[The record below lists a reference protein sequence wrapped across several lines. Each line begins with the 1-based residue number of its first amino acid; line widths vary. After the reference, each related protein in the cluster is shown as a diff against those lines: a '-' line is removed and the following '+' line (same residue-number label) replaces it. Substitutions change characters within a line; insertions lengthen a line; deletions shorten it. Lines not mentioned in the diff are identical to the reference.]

1 MDYKKLYFVLFNALT
16 DAVEALEAQNISLA
30 LDLLKT
36 AQQEAEDLYIESDF

>member
-1 MDYKKLYFVLFNALT
+1 MDYKKLYFALFNALT
-16 DAVEALEAQNISLA
+16 DAVESLEAQNISLA